1 MAGSG
6 RKVFAAGDVLTA
18 TDVQNYL
25 KDQAVMVF
33 ASSAA
38 RGSAIASPTEGMVS
52 YLSDTNNVEAYTGSA
67 WTTVGLSGLVPVA
80 PTSIAN
86 SGGSAST
93 SGYTTTFT
101 GVSSIS
107 LNGVF
112 SADYDNYRIM
122 VRHTGSTSYG
132 FRIRLRAS
140 GTDASGNDYRNQQI
154 YTSGSATVLGAYNA
168 STQGEIGPGG
178 TNAVLLGA
186 DIQDP
191 NRSAQTGVVGQSA
204 RDGDFSNFGIVHTLS
219 SAYDG
224 FTLFPSTGT
233 LTGVVSVYGYR
244 K

>member
-25 KDQAVMVF
+25 QDQAVMVF

-112 SADYDNYRIM
+112 SADYDNYAM
-122 VRHTGSTSYG
+122 WLKLVGSTVTTLHLRVRAASTDLSTSSYYNT
-132 FRIRLRAS
+132 R
-140 GTDASGNDYRNQQI
+140 
-154 YTSGSATVLGAYNA
+154 TSGV
-168 STQGEIGPGG
+168 G
-178 TNAVLLGA
+178 TNAASMTLALAIASANKTTSVVSISGPFLTEETGA
-186 DIQDP
+186 LIQTD
-191 NRSAQTGVVGQSA
+191 QTSGYDCYFGSSGVRNGNS
-204 RDGDFSNFGIVHTLS
+204 
-219 SAYDG
+219 YDG
-224 FTLFPSTGT
+224 FTIFPGAGTVTGT
-233 LTGVVSVYGYR
+233 VSVYGYR